1 MENVSKGDLGG
12 DKMQEFFE
20 LIGNQ
25 AFPIAISVYL
35 LTRVNTELA
44 SLKDA
49 INKLTAT
56 IESKK

>member
-1 MENVSKGDLGG
+1 
-12 DKMQEFFE
+12 MQEFFE
-20 LIGNQ
+20 IIGNQ

-56 IESKK
+56 IERKQ